1 MRQPVEIRHP
11 AAIRIYVVALIVF
24 WVGALVWGGLPA
36 PFDVP
41 ILVFMGTLG
50 VALAARIRMLEL
62 VADDSGLLV
71 RNFFRSWRFK
81 WAEVED
87 FRLGTPPMGM
97 PFGRAIHVLLR
108 NGEVIAVDITASNWG
123 LLFGG
128 RKAKLAQLLKRLRE
142 WLPPGDQMRSPI
154 RPS

>member
-1 MRQPVEIRHP
+1 M
-11 AAIRIYVVALIVF
+11 F
-24 WVGALVWGGLPA
+24 WVGALVWGGIPA
-36 PFDVP
+36 PFDVH
-41 ILVFMGTLG
+41 ILVFMGTIG
-50 VALAARIRMLEL
+50 VALAARIQMLKR

-108 NGEVIAVDITASNWG
+108 NGEVIAVDITPSNRG
-123 LLFGG
+123 LLFGV
-128 RKAKLAQLLKRLRE
+128 RKARLEQLLKRLRE
-142 WLPPGDQMRSPI
+142 WLSTED
-154 RPS
+154 

>member
-1 MRQPVEIRHP
+1 MRQAIEIRQP
-11 AAIRIYVVALIVF
+11 AAVRIYVVAFTVF
-24 WVGALVWGGLPA
+24 SVAVLVWGGIPSPVDAL
-36 PFDVP
+36 
-41 ILVFMGTLG
+41 ILVFMAAFI
-50 VALAARIRMLEL
+50 VALAARIQMLKL

-108 NGEVIAVDITASNWG
+108 NGEVIAVDVSASNWG

-128 RKAKLAQLLKRLRE
+128 KTKHEQLLKRLRE
-142 WLPPGDQMRSPI
+142 WLPPED
-154 RPS
+154 

>member
-1 MRQPVEIRHP
+1 MSAADDAEVRQPVEIRQP
-11 AAIRIYVVALIVF
+11 AAIRVYVIAFTVF
-24 WVGALVWGGLPA
+24 SLGVLVWGGIPSA
-36 PFDVP
+36 GDVL
-41 ILVFMGTLG
+41 ILVFMASFI
-50 VALAARIRMLEL
+50 VALAARISMLKL

-71 RNFFRSWRFK
+71 RNFFRSWHFK

-108 NGEVIAVDITASNWG
+108 NGEVIAVDISASNWG

-128 RKAKLAQLLKRLRE
+128 KTKHEQLLKVLRE
-142 WLPPGDQMRSPI
+142 WLPPEG
-154 RPS
+154 